1 MQFKRFIHKFKLYK
15 TPYRYNHFTGQQQIV
30 EYLKQGKCI
39 ASAAGRA
46 KDIFTGKTINEELTF
61 MTDGKYEWRSD
72 IAYYVEKY
80 NLRLS
85 KDFEDYVLKKRKN

>member
-1 MQFKRFIHKFKLYK
+1 MYSKCGWTCKRHI
-15 TPYRYNHFTGQQQIV
+15 
-30 EYLKQGKCI
+30 
-39 ASAAGRA
+39 
-46 KDIFTGKTINEELTF
+46 TGKTINEELTF

>member
-1 MQFKRFIHKFKLYK
+1 M
-15 TPYRYNHFTGQQQIV
+15 
-30 EYLKQGKCI
+30 CI
-39 ASAAGRA
+39 RDS
-46 KDIFTGKTINEELTF
+46 IFTGKTINEELTF